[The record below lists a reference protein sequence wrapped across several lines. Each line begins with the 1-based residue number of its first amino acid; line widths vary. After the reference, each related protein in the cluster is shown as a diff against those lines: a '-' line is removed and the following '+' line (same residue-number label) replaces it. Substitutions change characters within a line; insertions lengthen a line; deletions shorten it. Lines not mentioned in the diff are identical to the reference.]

1 MLYSSVEKIVSVWTD
16 IAPNLNNEL
25 LSLRSGGV
33 YVAANPYA
41 DKRCIQRNGRW
52 KCVSSK
58 SMYIKDYTVQS
69 II

>member
-41 DKRCIQRNGRW
+41 DKRCIQRKGR
-52 KCVSSK
+52 
-58 SMYIKDYTVQS
+58 
-69 II
+69 